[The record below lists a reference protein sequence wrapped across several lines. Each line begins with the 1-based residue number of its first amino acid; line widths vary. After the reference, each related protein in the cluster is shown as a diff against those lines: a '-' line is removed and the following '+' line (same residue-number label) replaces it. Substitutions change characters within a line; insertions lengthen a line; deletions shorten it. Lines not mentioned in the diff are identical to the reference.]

1 MKMRFSPT
9 ILFLL
14 LGLVLAAPAVGQDIK
29 TLTEK
34 GIEECNAGKFDQALG
49 TFTQALKQKPDS
61 DLYVLRGKTYT
72 AKNQYAQA
80 LQDFDQALKLNPAN
94 GQAYFGR
101 AMVYVYQ
108 ENFDQALENLEK
120 AKNHGVKDEDF
131 FKYVKKLSEGRR
143 KK

>member
-1 MKMRFSPT
+1 MNLRYYPAS
-9 ILFLL
+9 LL
-14 LGLVLAAPAVGQDIK
+14 LLFSLVLAAPALGQDIK
-29 TLTEK
+29 SLTDK
-34 GIEECNAGKFDQALG
+34 GIEECNAGKFDQAIS

-61 DLYVLRGKTYT
+61 TLYVLRGKTYT

-80 LQDFDQALKLNPAN
+80 LQDFEQALKLNPGN

-120 AKNHGVKDEDF
+120 AKNLGVKDEDF
-131 FKYVKKLSEGRR
+131 YKYVKKLSEGKR